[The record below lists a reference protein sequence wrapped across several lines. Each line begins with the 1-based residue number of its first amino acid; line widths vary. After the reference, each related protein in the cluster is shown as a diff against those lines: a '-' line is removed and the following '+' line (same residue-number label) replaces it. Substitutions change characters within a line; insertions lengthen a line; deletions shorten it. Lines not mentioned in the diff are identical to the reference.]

1 MKMQEQDAP
10 LTRTEADHRR
20 ELLGRLQ
27 DALAEQRITSALAG
41 RRTLVLHSAR
51 EATGRGY
58 REPAKPADPRLYVF
72 DAGGTH
78 IVTTDGEV
86 YWLTGSYPH
95 SVADPCGAALAYARW
110 STE

>member
-1 MKMQEQDAP
+1 MAMQEQGAP
-10 LTRTEADHRR
+10 LTRTEAERRR

-27 DALAEQRITSALAG
+27 EALAEQRITSALAG

-51 EATGRGY
+51 EAAGRGY
-58 REPAKPADPRLYVF
+58 REPVKPADPQLYVF

-86 YWLTGSYPH
+86 YWLTRGHPY
-95 SVADPCGAALAYARW
+95 SVADPCGAAQAYARW
-110 STE
+110 SAE